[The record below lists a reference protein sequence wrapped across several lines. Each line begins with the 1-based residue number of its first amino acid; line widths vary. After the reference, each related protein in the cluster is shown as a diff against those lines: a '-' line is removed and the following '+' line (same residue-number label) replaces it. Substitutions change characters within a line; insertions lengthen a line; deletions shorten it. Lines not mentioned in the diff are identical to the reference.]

1 MSLLS
6 AADQQKLRE
15 AFDRM
20 TRSVRLL
27 FFSQA
32 SGCET
37 CGETRQ
43 ILDELRGLSDR
54 ISVEEINLV
63 LEGDKAKQYG
73 VDRTPAIAIAYESGS
88 SESGRSRE
96 SGGSSEASSTGDGRM
111 SDTMKDSRIRFL
123 GAPSGWEFVSLVQAV
138 LLAGGRESALSAASL
153 DRLRAVDR
161 PITMQVFTTPT

>member
-1 MSLLS
+1 MALLS

-32 SGCET
+32 IGCET

-43 ILDELRGLSDR
+43 ILAELRGLSDK
-54 ISVEEINLV
+54 ISVEEVNLV

-73 VDRTPAIAIAYESGS
+73 VDRAPAIAIAYES
-88 SESGRSRE
+88 E
-96 SGGSSEASSTGDGRM
+96 SGGSSGSSSSGASSTADGRT
-111 SDTMKDSRIRFL
+111 SDTVKDSRIRFL

>member
-1 MSLLS
+1 MALLS

-32 SGCET
+32 IGCET

-43 ILDELRGLSDR
+43 ILAELRGLSDK
-54 ISVEEINLV
+54 ISVEEVNLV

-73 VDRTPAIAIAYESGS
+73 VDRAPAIAIAYES
-88 SESGRSRE
+88 E
-96 SGGSSEASSTGDGRM
+96 SGGSSGSSSSGASSTADGRT
-111 SDTMKDSRIRFL
+111 SDTVKDSRIRFL

-138 LLAGGRESALSAASL
+138 LLAGGRESALSPASL
-153 DRLRAVDR
+153 DRLRTVDR

>member
-32 SGCET
+32 IGCET

-73 VDRTPAIAIAYESGS
+73 VDRAPAIAIAYESGS
-88 SESGRSRE
+88 SEPGGSGESGESDRSGE
-96 SGGSSEASSTGDGRM
+96 SSGSGGSSEASSTGDGRM

-123 GAPSGWEFVSLVQAV
+123 G
-138 LLAGGRESALSAASL
+138 
-153 DRLRAVDR
+153 
-161 PITMQVFTTPT
+161 